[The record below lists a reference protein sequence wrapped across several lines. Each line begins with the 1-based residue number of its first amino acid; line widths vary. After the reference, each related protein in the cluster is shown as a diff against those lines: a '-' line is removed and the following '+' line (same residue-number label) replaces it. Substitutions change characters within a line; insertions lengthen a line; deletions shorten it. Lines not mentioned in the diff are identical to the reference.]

1 MVAVAAFHCAAMV
14 LRRFKIFLR
23 YQMATTETRPPYCRK
38 GNRIIARGCDSDQ
51 RRPFRFVLFG
61 KYVGFRMLC
70 NFFEVAA
77 FPHKTEPKP
86 RVSPFSAANGW
97 KFMKGE

>member
-38 GNRIIARGCDSDQ
+38 GKRIIARGCDID
-51 RRPFRFVLFG
+51 RNELFG
-61 KYVGFRMLC
+61 SIYLE
-70 NFFEVAA
+70 N
-77 FPHKTEPKP
+77 
-86 RVSPFSAANGW
+86 SLI
-97 KFMKGE
+97 

>member
-38 GNRIIARGCDSDQ
+38 GKRIIARGCDID
-51 RRPFRFVLFG
+51 
-61 KYVGFRMLC
+61 
-70 NFFEVAA
+70 
-77 FPHKTEPKP
+77 
-86 RVSPFSAANGW
+86 
-97 KFMKGE
+97 